1 MAVMLGLFAGRKAQS
16 VFGSVIFCMFS
27 VLAGTSMLC
36 FWLLHS
42 EPEHLRMM
50 RDMDIDQSGAVNKSE
65 LVMYVKRLG
74 VVHGSD
80 RLPSTL
86 HVEGDRL
93 FDLADT
99 DHSGHLSLNE
109 LSVLRRSDGY
119 AKVMLT
125 ALDADNSSTVDRTE
139 WLAHVES
146 LVCNNLTAAAILDL
160 YSRQVHANRS
170 RSSTNTTDHSSWPLR
185 TEAVR
190 IFELADSNRNGQL
203 DGREVSDMLRNYDEA
218 DVMVQI
224 VDRDVSGSVSLDEW
238 LAYIKRLA
246 DDDSMS
252 TSVALRIYGDHS
264 RQGKFHSSSSSLDF
278 EADSVAA
285 EVSKIFDRADQDKS
299 GTLNVSELATLHSS
313 PEYSTVVRRHGR
325 GDP

>member
-1 MAVMLGLFAGRKAQS
+1 MVSRLAVFHRACRSLPLTGVLCPVGCRHPEASTKGSPLPTDAVPAEGLTS
-16 VFGSVIFCMFS
+16 GSLS
-27 VLAGTSMLC
+27 
-36 FWLLHS
+36 
-42 EPEHLRMM
+42 P
-50 RDMDIDQSGAVNKSE
+50 
-65 LVMYVKRLG
+65 RLQDHCS
-74 VVHGSD
+74 VHGSD
-80 RLPSTL
+80 RLPSPL

-109 LSVLRRSDGY
+109 LSVLRRSDRY